1 MNSYHHVHEPTENAW
16 SAQHGRSPALWS
28 TVTDFFRRQPEF
40 VLGGALVGGA
50 LLAYWVKNAGKST
63 AQAWDAEA
71 PYSAG
76 NRHPR
81 PASQQADAQNG
92 RRQERRRTW
101 ARSPEEPRRMPS
113 ARLGA
118 TEDQLEELATPST
131 HALESGNP
139 GATGAAY
146 DLDPKSI
153 TGG

>member
-1 MNSYHHVHEPTENAW
+1 MNPYRANEPAWNEW
-16 SAQHGRSPALWS
+16 SAQEGRSPAMWS

-50 LLAYWVKNAGKST
+50 LLAYWVKNAGKAPDT
-63 AQAWDAEA
+63 AA
-71 PYSAG
+71 PDPARYGRTQSAFQ
-76 NRHPR
+76 P
-81 PASQQADAQNG
+81 SSAQNW
-92 RRQERRRTW
+92 RRHERRAW
-101 ARSPEEPRRMPS
+101 VRSPEEPRRMPS

-118 TEDQLEELATPST
+118 TEDQMEDLVTPST